1 MKVER
6 PWRVAFGLIAA
17 LVVRAATADERP
29 VPDEPEEQFTIL
41 VLTEEPDDRE
51 AKVPLSKVT
60 EEVAKRIK
68 DRKKWF
74 LVSKR
79 PDRAE
84 LTVEVMNHALE
95 ERMRTRMEYRVD
107 ATGTN
112 KELVDITWNEE
123 HHFIEARIHLLGGHQ
138 TLLTGADERERGGS
152 LKGAASDLAE
162 KLEALVKEQYW
173 DLVARRVRSP

>member
-1 MKVER
+1 MCSSLALEPQTSVLFPTSPTER
-6 PWRVAFGLIAA
+6 
-17 LVVRAATADERP
+17 
-29 VPDEPEEQFTIL
+29 FTLL
-41 VLTEEPDDRE
+41 VLTAQPDDKE

-68 DRKKWF
+68 DRKSWF
-74 LVSKR
+74 LVSNR
-79 PDRAE
+79 RDRAE
-84 LTVEVMNHALE
+84 LTVEVMNHTLE

-123 HHFIEARIHLLGGHQ
+123 HHFIEARIHLPGGHQ

-152 LKGAASDLAE
+152 FKGAASDLAE
-162 KLEALVKEQYW
+162 SSKF
-173 DLVARRVRSP
+173 